1 MEYLIGG
8 LIGGLIALIFRSK
21 QENSLLKKQ
30 NAILRK
36 EKEDRLFRITQTEID
51 IKSLKEKDDEQE
63 IQIIHCL
70 EWLSKMTKIKD
81 EVGLHTIIVANRRF
95 RELNKLSEDETETY
109 ISE

>member
-1 MEYLIGG
+1 MEYLIAG
-8 LIGGLIALIFRSK
+8 LIGGLIVLFFRDE
-21 QENSLLKKQ
+21 QEIKLLKNQ

-36 EKEDRLFRITQTEID
+36 EKEERVFKITQIENN
-51 IKSLKEKDDEQE
+51 IKSLNEKDDEQE
-63 IQIIHCL
+63 IQILHCL

-95 RELNKLSEDETETY
+95 RELNKLSEDETY